1 MVGILMDLSTGDP
14 YLDENGNTVEVTK
27 KQAFNQIIDGLLNC
41 QVGSELLNPFYGFD
55 LNSAVRESS
64 IPNSEL
70 FIESLVTNAL
80 DPEKE
85 KLISKL
91 DMVQAWREDND
102 LMKVYISVISIIGE
116 TYQGESEISAL

>member
-1 MVGILMDLSTGDP
+1 MDLSTGDP
-14 YLDENGNTVEVTK
+14 YLDENGNTVEVDK
-27 KQAFNQIIDGLLNC
+27 KYAFNQIIDGLLNC

-64 IPNSEL
+64 IPESEL

-85 KLISKL
+85 KLIAKI
-91 DMVQAWREDND
+91 DMIQAWREDNNT
-102 LMKVYISVISIIGE
+102 MKVYISVISIIGE